1 MGDSEALK
9 EDIDNIEMN
18 NRVCH
23 PNQEAKPITRKHILH
38 DHQFESLEEA
48 KHLGLTYLS
57 FYTKYIMTKFLSLN
71 HSPNLLRI

>member
-23 PNQEAKPITRKHILH
+23 PNQEAKPK
-38 DHQFESLEEA
+38 EC
-48 KHLGLTYLS
+48 
-57 FYTKYIMTKFLSLN
+57 
-71 HSPNLLRI
+71 